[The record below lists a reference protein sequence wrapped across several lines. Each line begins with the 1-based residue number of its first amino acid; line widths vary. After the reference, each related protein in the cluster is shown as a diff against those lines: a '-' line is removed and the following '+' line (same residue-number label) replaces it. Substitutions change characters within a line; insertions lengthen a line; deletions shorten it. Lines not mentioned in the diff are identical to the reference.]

1 MKSVALVTLFA
12 FIIGLFIFF
21 MFNKKNQKNTNNE
34 EKIIDVEYEE
44 IDKNKKD
51 KFKK

>member
-1 MKSVALVTLFA
+1 
-12 FIIGLFIFF
+12 

-44 IDKNKKD
+44 IDKNKKE
-51 KFKK
+51 KSKK